1 MSIFESIKNAIF
13 PHKQQAPQQSPT
25 SAQRPTTP
33 AVTSSSQ
40 SGTARAT
47 SPPPMPVVDVE
58 GVLEGLSAKAS
69 QPLNWRTSIVDLMK
83 LLNLDSSL
91 AHRQQL
97 AKELGYTGDAND
109 SATMNIWL
117 HKQVM
122 SKLAQSGGKVPESL
136 KH

>member
-1 MSIFESIKNAIF
+1 MMSGPLS
-13 PHKQQAPQQSPT
+13 APDRRRHRSLQHPRNVPPRQLLR
-25 SAQRPTTP
+25 RPRRQLPRARLSTP
-33 AVTSSSQ
+33 AVQ
-40 SGTARAT
+40 
-47 SPPPMPVVDVE
+47 PVVDVE

-83 LLNLDSSL
+83 LLDLDSSL

-109 SATMNIWL
+109 SAAMNIWL

-122 SKLAQSGGKVPESL
+122 TKLAQSGGKVPESL